1 MSIHG
6 DENKKLGLA
15 KSDRV
20 LVVDDEIHILQ
31 SLEALLG
38 LNGYAVDTAL
48 GGVDACCYLESVQ
61 YDLVLL
67 DLNME
72 GIDGFAVM
80 DFIASKCIDVET
92 VVVSG
97 KTAFDDVRNALRK
110 GASDFVKKP
119 YSPEELFATI
129 DSALNKKRLRNER
142 DRFETHVSKS
152 EALYRYIV
160 DQSPDIVF
168 LLDVDGLFTF
178 SNSQIKTL
186 LGYSPEQLVGLPFT
200 QLIKRPNL
208 DFLDFF
214 ARLSKGGHIEG
225 LHNIEISLIH
235 QTDQRQENIFDV
247 TVFPVLTDIMGISGT
262 VTQGKNGL
270 GSDTDTD
277 NKTNRDEFS
286 GYYGTARDVTQSK
299 NAEKVIHFQAYHD
312 LLTRLPNRSLL
323 NDRLEV
329 AIAHSL
335 RFGRQLAVLFLD
347 LDRFKKINDS
357 FGHSVG
363 DMLLKA
369 VSTRL
374 QNCLRAGD
382 TLSRFGGDEFVL
394 LLPEV
399 DGPTDVE
406 QVAQKIIDT
415 VQLPFDLENQKI
427 FISVSIGIAFFPEF
441 GGSPDEL
448 IKHADIAMYQAKI
461 NGKNSYA
468 MFNQSMSAQIS
479 RSVTQENELHNAIE
493 NDEFRVFYQP
503 QWCPKTQKMVG
514 VEALLRWQHP
524 ERGLIYPGEFIA
536 LAEETRL
543 IVKIGNWVLKRA
555 CQEVKGWMDQGIGP
569 IRLAVNFS
577 TLQIEQP
584 NLVENVIST
593 LQACNFPPENFEL
606 EITESVMMND
616 LEGTTLKLK
625 TLAGSGLTIAIDDFG
640 MGYSSL
646 SYLHK
651 LPIHTVKVDKSF
663 VENILSLDHE
673 IIIVNAICSM
683 ALGLRLNVVAEGV
696 ETQVQ
701 YDYLANLGCQLLQG
715 YLISRPLSGDNFLAL
730 EQGKLQ
736 LKWSEVH
743 GNNSQ

>member
-1 MSIHG
+1 MSIHR
-6 DENKKLGLA
+6 DEDKKLGLS
-15 KSDRV
+15 KSGRV

-48 GGVDACCYLESVQ
+48 GGVDACCYLESGQ
-61 YDLVLL
+61 YDLLLL
-67 DLNME
+67 DLNMG

-97 KTAFDDVRNALRK
+97 ETAFDAVRNALRK

-129 DSALNKKRLRNER
+129 DSALNKKRLRSER

-152 EALYRYIV
+152 EALYRHIV

-168 LLDVDGLFTF
+168 LLDGDGLFTF
-178 SNSQIKTL
+178 SNSQVETL
-186 LGYSPEQLVGLPFT
+186 LGYSPEQLLGLPFT
-200 QLIKRPNL
+200 QLIERPNL
-208 DFLDFF
+208 EVSDFF
-214 ARLSKGGHIEG
+214 DHPSKGGHTEG
-225 LHNIEISLIH
+225 LHNIEMGLIH
-235 QTDQRQENIFDV
+235 HTDQRQKNIFDV
-247 TVFPVLTDIMGISGT
+247 TVFPVLTDIMGIAGT
-262 VTQGKNGL
+262 VTRGKNGL
-270 GSDTDTD
+270 GSDT
-277 NKTNRDEFS
+277 KANRNGFS
-286 GYYGTARDVTQSK
+286 GYYGTARDITQSK
-299 NAEKVIHFQAYHD
+299 SAEKVIRFQAYHD

-347 LDRFKKINDS
+347 LDRFKNINDS

-406 QVAQKIIDT
+406 KVAQKIIDT

-448 IKHADIAMYQAKI
+448 IKHADTAMYQAKI

-468 MFNQSMSAQIS
+468 MFNQLMSAQIS
-479 RSVTQENELHNAIE
+479 RNVTQENELHNAIE

-503 QWCPKTQKMVG
+503 QWCPETQKMVA

-543 IVKIGNWVLKRA
+543 IVKIGDWVLKRA

-584 NLVENVIST
+584 NLVENIIST

-663 VENILSLDHE
+663 VENIQSLDHE
-673 IIIVNAICSM
+673 IIIVNAICAM

-730 EQGKLQ
+730 VQEKLQ
-736 LKWSEVH
+736 LMEPEIH

>member
-1 MSIHG
+1 MSIHR
-6 DENKKLGLA
+6 DQNKKLGLA
-15 KSDRV
+15 KSGRV

-97 KTAFDDVRNALRK
+97 KTAFDAVRNALRK

-129 DSALNKKRLRNER
+129 DSALNKKRLRSER

-168 LLDVDGLFTF
+168 LLDGDGLFTF
-178 SNSQIKTL
+178 SNFQIKTL
-186 LGYSPEQLVGLPFT
+186 LGYSPEQLLGLPFT

-208 DFLDFF
+208 DVSDFF
-214 ARLSKGGHIEG
+214 ARLNKGGHTEG
-225 LHNIEISLIH
+225 LHNIEMNLIH
-235 QTDQRQENIFDV
+235 QTDQRLENIFAV
-247 TVFPVLTDIMGISGT
+247 TVFPVLTDIMGIAGT
-262 VTQGKNGL
+262 VTRGKNGL

-277 NKTNRDEFS
+277 TKTNRSGFS
-286 GYYGTARDVTQSK
+286 GYYGTARDITQSK
-299 NAEKVIHFQAYHD
+299 SAEKVIRFQAYHD

-347 LDRFKKINDS
+347 LDRFKNINDS

-406 QVAQKIIDT
+406 KVAQKIIDT
-415 VQLPFDLENQKI
+415 VRLPFDLENQKI

-448 IKHADIAMYQAKI
+448 IKHADNAMYQAKI

-479 RSVTQENELHNAIE
+479 RNVTQENELHNAIE

-503 QWCPKTQKMVG
+503 QWCPKTQKIVA

-536 LAEETRL
+536 LTEETRL
-543 IVKIGNWVLKRA
+543 IVKIGDWVLKRA

-584 NLVENVIST
+584 NLVENIIST

-663 VENILSLDHE
+663 VENIQSLDHE
-673 IIIVNAICSM
+673 IIIVNAICAM

-730 EQGKLQ
+730 VQEKLQ
-736 LKWSEVH
+736 LKESEIH

>member
-1 MSIHG
+1 MSIHR
-6 DENKKLGLA
+6 DQNKKLGLA
-15 KSDRV
+15 KSGRV

-97 KTAFDDVRNALRK
+97 KTAFDAVRNALRK

-129 DSALNKKRLRNER
+129 DSVLNKKRLRSER

-168 LLDVDGLFTF
+168 LLDGDGLFTF
-178 SNSQIKTL
+178 SNFQIKTL
-186 LGYSPEQLVGLPFT
+186 LGYSPEQLLGLPFT

-208 DFLDFF
+208 DVSDFF
-214 ARLSKGGHIEG
+214 ARLNKGGHTEG
-225 LHNIEISLIH
+225 LHNIEMNLIH
-235 QTDQRQENIFDV
+235 QTDQRLENIFAV
-247 TVFPVLTDIMGISGT
+247 TVFPVLTDIMGIAGT
-262 VTQGKNGL
+262 VTRGKNGL

-277 NKTNRDEFS
+277 TKTNRSGFS
-286 GYYGTARDVTQSK
+286 GYYGTARDITQSK
-299 NAEKVIHFQAYHD
+299 SAEKVIRFQAYHD

-347 LDRFKKINDS
+347 LDRFKNINDS

-406 QVAQKIIDT
+406 KVAQKIIDT

-448 IKHADIAMYQAKI
+448 IKHADTAMYQAKI

-468 MFNQSMSAQIS
+468 MFNQLMSAQIS
-479 RSVTQENELHNAIE
+479 RNVTQENELHNAIE

-503 QWCPKTQKMVG
+503 QWCPETQKMVA

-543 IVKIGNWVLKRA
+543 IVKIGDWVLKRA

-584 NLVENVIST
+584 NLVENIIST

-663 VENILSLDHE
+663 VENIQSLDHE
-673 IIIVNAICSM
+673 IIIVNAICAM

-730 EQGKLQ
+730 VQEKLQ
-736 LKWSEVH
+736 LMEPEIH

>member
-270 GSDTDTD
+270 GSDTD